1 MGIGQSKEGFSVF
14 GIFNQCVSPMGKR
27 LLRLWFRRPI
37 INLEAIQDR
46 QVSARSSPPPSVCK
60 MYCPSCPGSSMG
72 LAPVPTTRTMKS
84 HPGLLNARASDI
96 AQCCMM
102 REIGMCLLLQDTIE
116 ALMRMPDVA
125 KSLRDILRKVK
136 DASRLLSRLQVGRL
150 HSILHCRPCC
160 WRRILKQ

>member
-60 MYCPSCPGSSMG
+60 LFWQSHRSRTCAYH
-72 LAPVPTTRTMKS
+72 TT
-84 HPGLLNARASDI
+84 P
-96 AQCCMM
+96 
-102 REIGMCLLLQDTIE
+102 
-116 ALMRMPDVA
+116 
-125 KSLRDILRKVK
+125 
-136 DASRLLSRLQVGRL
+136 
-150 HSILHCRPCC
+150 
-160 WRRILKQ
+160 